1 LHAAEQDTDR
11 VKKLRQEYLE
21 NIRKFDL
28 QDLVFIDES
37 GVNIAMTK
45 LYARSKKG
53 TRAHGSRPDKRGK
66 NVTIVGAIA
75 LKGVI
80 GAMSFKG
87 GNDKNA
93 FETYVNKVLVP
104 NLWEGACVVMD
115 NFSSHKVA
123 GIREAIESVG
133 AQLIYLSP
141 YSPDFS
147 PIENFWS
154 KVKEF
159 LRSQETRT
167 YSDLDKAITEAF
179 ETVSLTDIFGWFQHC
194 GYCIPSN

>member
-1 LHAAEQDTDR
+1 MHAAEQDTDR
-11 VKKLRQEYLE
+11 VRKLRQEYLE
-21 NIRKFDL
+21 NIRKIDL
-28 QDLVFIDES
+28 HNLVFIDES
-37 GVNIAMTK
+37 GVNIAMTR
-45 LYARSKKG
+45 LYARSEKG
-53 TRAHGSRPDKRGK
+53 KRAHGSRPDKRGK
-66 NVTIVGAIA
+66 NVTIIGAIA
-75 LKGVI
+75 LKGII

-93 FETYVNKVLVP
+93 FGTYVNQVLVP

-115 NFSSHKVA
+115 NFSSHKVN
-123 GIREAIESVG
+123 GIKEAIESVG

-154 KVKEF
+154 KMKEF
-159 LRSQETRT
+159 LRSKETRT